1 MVQVKGKGMK
11 WWNWEERKAVTNHV
25 TINRKMSNGDSLG
38 TWRIPITHLKDTH
51 QIPLRYPIVY
61 WPIAPSRSSFSLI
74 ASIIYELKSRD
85 VLLVALSS
93 AWASNYDSGMALRFL
108 AFVLAA
114 TGRPETSSAPSFG
127 WDGAVAV
134 TAEEEVCNLAE
145 STRFFSFSACA
156 LNFTLLMR

>member
-1 MVQVKGKGMK
+1 MQYKNIVDIMVQVKGKGMK

-93 AWASNYDSGMALRFL
+93 AWASKYDSGMALRFS

-114 TGRPETSSAPSFG
+114 TGRPETGLLLLRQKKKFVIWQNPPG
-127 WDGAVAV
+127 
-134 TAEEEVCNLAE
+134 
-145 STRFFSFSACA
+145 FSVFQPVH
-156 LNFTLLMR
+156 